1 MMNHLD
7 LFSGIG
13 GFSLGLEA
21 TGGFKTVGFCEIEPY
36 CQQVLKRHWPDVPIY
51 NDVRG
56 LKHDGAVDIVTG
68 GYPCQPFSTAGK
80 RKGQSDPRH
89 LWPAMFGIIE
99 AKRPRWVIGENVAGH
114 ISMGLDEVLADLERA
129 AYSAIPFI
137 IPACAVGAPHRRDRI
152 WVVAWDTNSNRA
164 TTECQIQGRQDS
176 ESNRTCGNVADPTE
190 LQRDGGDHHSRISAR
205 AESFSELGNSDRSG
219 IVPDTERDGQHDT
232 AQRIGF
238 AGCPDQGR
246 MPEPERPCGAP
257 ADVSAYAEGERL
269 QGERF
274 GGTRGGAHDRIIT
287 GRGLAGSI
295 DQADDGNGRGG
306 TTGGESP
313 KKGSGVRLNPQFVEW
328 MMGYPTDW
336 TVVDNPPP
344 KPRRRCTRKESKP
357 LETA

>member
-36 CQQVLKRHWPDVPIY
+36 CQQVLKRH
-51 NDVRG
+51 
-56 LKHDGAVDIVTG
+56 
-68 GYPCQPFSTAGK
+68 
-80 RKGQSDPRH
+80 
-89 LWPAMFGIIE
+89 WPAMFGIIE

-306 TTGGESP
+306 YDWRRITEEGFWRAVEPPVCGMDDGIPYGLDSCGQPAP
-313 KKGSGVRLNPQFVEW
+313 KTKAAMHAQRIKALGNSVVPQIPYILGKFI
-328 MMGYPTDW
+328 
-336 TVVDNPPP
+336 
-344 KPRRRCTRKESKP
+344 
-357 LETA
+357 LETEKKILTPSP

>member
-21 TGGFKTVGFCEIEPY
+21 TGGFKTVGFCEIEPF
-36 CQQVLKRHWPDVPIY
+36 CQQVLKKHWPDVPIY
-51 NDVRG
+51 EDVRG
-56 LKHDGAVDIVTG
+56 LEHDGRIDIITG

-152 WVVAWDTNSNRA
+152 WIVAWDT
-164 TTECQIQGRQDS
+164 
-176 ESNRTCGNVADPTE
+176 ESQRTPTQCGV
-190 LQRDGGDHHSRISAR
+190 S
-205 AESFSELGNSDRSG
+205 
-219 IVPDTERDGQHDT
+219 
-232 AQRIGF
+232 
-238 AGCPDQGR
+238 GCPDQGR
-246 MPEPERPCGAP
+246 MPQPERPWGAS
-257 ADVSAYAEGERL
+257 ADVPAHAEGERL

-274 GGTRGGAHDRIIT
+274 GGTGGGAHDRIIT
-287 GRGLAGSI
+287 GRGLAGSVN
-295 DQADDGNGRGG
+295 QAGDGYDWRRITEEGFWRAVEPPVCGMDDGIPYGLDSGG
-306 TTGGESP
+306 QPAPKTKAAMHAHRIKALGNSVVPQIPFMLGKFILEVEKKMLTPSP
-313 KKGSGVRLNPQFVEW
+313 
-328 MMGYPTDW
+328 
-336 TVVDNPPP
+336 
-344 KPRRRCTRKESKP
+344 
-357 LETA
+357 